1 LTHKVMFLTKYH
13 TEKRRERRII
23 KKR

>member
-1 LTHKVMFLTKYH
+1 MFLTKYH